1 MAVQA
6 PARVRYRERPVK
18 PQAPWKNKLLRVF
31 SVLALVMAVSLPGVA
46 ESTNHLRQVKK
57 SAAAPLRINGA
68 KVSTEDQA
76 EKLATEAYFRKM
88 GGKRAIQ
95 TAKVVSILKLDVEIK
110 GFSRKGDRVWDVRI
124 YGARDLTAVIWVHS
138 ETAATKFLVP

>member
-1 MAVQA
+1 M
-6 PARVRYRERPVK
+6 RDREEPR
-18 PQAPWKNKLLRVF
+18 APWRSKLLRVF
-31 SVLALVMAVSLPGVA
+31 SVLAVVMAVSLPGVA
-46 ESTNHLRQVKK
+46 ESTT
-57 SAAAPLRINGA
+57 APLRIRGA

-76 EKLATEAYFRKM
+76 EKLAAEAYFKKM

-95 TAKVVSILKLDVEIK
+95 TAKVVSIHKLEVEIK
-110 GFSRKGDRVWDVRI
+110 GFSQKGDRVWEVRI

>member
-6 PARVRYRERPVK
+6 PAGMRDRERPVK

-57 SAAAPLRINGA
+57 SAAAHLRINGA

-76 EKLATEAYFRKM
+76 EKLATEAYFKKM